1 MWQRQHVQ
9 ELLSTG
15 QITSLARLSL
25 SSGFCYSWQQD
36 PSGRSRDCPDHVLA
50 VGMNLCLPFQWHL
63 ISGLSAA
70 RRADEVIATSGDDL
84 AARVQDITKGKL
96 AYAAV
101 DPIAGDFTKDV
112 TAAVRPG
119 GTVYVSVLTR

>member
-1 MWQRQHVQ
+1 MCK
-9 ELLSTG
+9 ELLNSARMR
-15 QITSLARLSL
+15 SLARLSL
-25 SSGFCYSWQQD
+25 ASGYCCSWQQD
-36 PSGRSRDCPDHVLA
+36 PSCRSRNRPLYVPV
-50 VGMNLCLPFQWHL
+50 VGMDLCLPFLWHL
-63 ISGLSAA
+63 GHDHWRSGVWAA
-70 RRADEVIATSGDDL
+70 HRADEVIATSGDDL
-84 AARVQDITKGKL
+84 AERVKEITKGKL